1 MKEFYNKNK
10 KGIKIGLVIFFIV
23 IIFTCIWLFIVPT
36 FKTNKY
42 GNRLKDI
49 SKHKISSDTISEI
62 KNKANDNDS
71 VLKITYHKEGRILNF
86 VMTVDSN
93 FGVDQAKEFASGIL
107 SSISDE
113 DKSYY
118 DIQVLIKSDDKSDN
132 YPIIGYK
139 NKNSDGFNFGS
150 AGGN

>member
-1 MKEFYNKNK
+1 MKDFYEKNK
-10 KGIKIGLVIFFIV
+10 KGIKIGLAIFFI
-23 IIFTCIWLFIVPT
+23 IIILSSILLFIIPS

-42 GNRLKDI
+42 GNRLKDLD
-49 SKHKISSDTISEI
+49 KHKISKDTISEI
-62 KNKANDNDS
+62 KKKADENDS
-71 VLKITYHKEGRILNF
+71 VLKITYHREGRIINL

-93 FGVDQAKEFASGIL
+93 FGVDQAKEFANNLL
-107 SSISDE
+107 SPIKDE

-118 DIQVLIKSDDKSDN
+118 DIQVLVKSNDKSDN

-139 NKNSDGFNFGS
+139 NKNSDSLSFS